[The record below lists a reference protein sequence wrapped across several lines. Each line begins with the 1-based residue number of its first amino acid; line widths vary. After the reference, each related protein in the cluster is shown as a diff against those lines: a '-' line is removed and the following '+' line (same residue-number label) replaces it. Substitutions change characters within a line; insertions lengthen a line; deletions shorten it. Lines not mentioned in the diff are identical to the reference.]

1 LFRCFQRKRKQETIF
16 FSFFEN
22 ALPTSFFFV
31 IVLRLYFL
39 SIRGAAKGRK
49 RKKKRDRSVVIDQHG
64 KTIRYSCEE
73 DRVLLSLRT
82 ENEGKNERIFSCVVL
97 ETDPSLVFVLL
108 VLLLTSVVF
117 LGSSINNRNR
127 VKKKKKALLE
137 FCGRDLPREK
147 KKRRKTDL
155 V

>member
-1 LFRCFQRKRKQETIF
+1 MGKQSDTP
-16 FSFFEN
+16 
-22 ALPTSFFFV
+22 AKK
-31 IVLRLYFL
+31 IVYCCLYERRL
-39 SIRGAAKGRK
+39 K
-49 RKKKRDRSVVIDQHG
+49 
-64 KTIRYSCEE
+64 E
-73 DRVLLSLRT
+73 
-82 ENEGKNERIFSCVVL
+82 KNERIFSCVVL

-147 KKRRKTDL
+147 KRRKTDL